1 VRAIVFRRG
10 GEAFY
15 FVLDGA
21 VTLCDEDRK
30 PTRHTRRLKPDD
42 DPRSIAGM
50 LKKAALGTT
59 QSDFNRRINYQPWG
73 LRRNLVRNGSS
84 DQRPKIRSARAN
96 SKHTK
101 PIVAAIK
108 AISKRKRFLV
118 MGAKYRC
125 RAIRQLSLKVNLSD
139 QH

>member
-1 VRAIVFRRG
+1 MM
-10 GEAFY
+10 
-15 FVLDGA
+15 
-21 VTLCDEDRK
+21 T
-30 PTRHTRRLKPDD
+30 P
-42 DPRSIAGM
+42 
-50 LKKAALGTT
+50 AALPGCLKR
-59 QSDFNRRINYQPWG
+59 QRWGRRNRTSTAGLIINRG
-73 LRRNLVRNGSS
+73 ACVNLVRNGSS

-118 MGAKYRC
+118 MGEKYRS
-125 RAIRQLSLKVNLSD
+125 RAIRQLILKVNLSD